1 MSPLPFS
8 SSADFFLLAERNKM
22 KAQER
27 KNCNTLMTGKESWTG
42 EDRCMDCN
50 GSDVSD
56 ELVSLVTAW
65 ASFVKPGAG

>member
-1 MSPLPFS
+1 M
-8 SSADFFLLAERNKM
+8 AVFFCSVRGKQDEGTGVEEVHNVEER
-22 KAQER
+22 
-27 KNCNTLMTGKESWTG
+27 GKESWTG

-65 ASFVKPGAG
+65 ASFVKPVAG